1 MTMPSWRIGLVA
13 AVLLLV
19 AGIWLAVT
27 TEQKT
32 ITSFTSFTA
41 QPLPANE
48 LAWNNSFCTALE
60 EGVKIEQGAQLSQ
73 SVKSEAII
81 IEVGYFLW
89 FDEAAL
95 IVQSQPAS
103 NYWDLRI
110 VVTALEKRIKELE
123 Q

>member
-1 MTMPSWRIGLVA
+1 MPSWRIGLVA